1 MRLFFAGAVI
11 VTAGIGFTVGTATGG
26 GVHPTRIGARG
37 VSSDALNGVVKRYCA
52 TCHSATSR
60 QGNVSLA
67 NFDVDSAADNT
78 DMSEKVIK
86 TLRSEMMPP
95 PGSRKPRGDTLVALV
110 ETLEQ
115 TIDKASKPNPG
126 NRTFQRL
133 NRAEY
138 ENAIRDLLGLEVNA
152 GDYLPLDTKSANFD
166 NIADV
171 QAMSPTLLVSYL
183 NASSAV
189 SRMAIGDRKAVNT
202 MVTYGSSP
210 FTSQHPWDH
219 VEGTP
224 YGTRGG
230 IVAMHTFPADGMY
243 SFRLNVSGG
252 TGFSLQDVDI
262 SINGS
267 RIALLH
273 YERGIDRNL
282 ASADAPN
289 GADYVR
295 SDPIFV
301 HAGQQ
306 RLTASFIVRNDG
318 TYEDLIK
325 PHEWSRASNGT
336 ASAGTSEPPHLLE
349 IAVVGPEKITG
360 ISETP
365 TRKRIFSCHPAD
377 VKLQRACA
385 TEIVNRLGM
394 RAYRRPLTAHD
405 RTALMTFYDSAAA
418 RDGFEEGV
426 RTALQAMLASPY
438 FVFRFEN
445 APTNAK
451 EGTDYRIND
460 FELASRLS
468 FFIWGSLPDQQLL
481 TLAQQ
486 HKLSDKSTL
495 EREVRRMLADP
506 KSEALA
512 TRFGAQFLR
521 LQDLDKVHPDAF
533 FFPDFD
539 LQLADAMREETTLFF
554 NDIVQ
559 NDRSVLDL
567 LTANYTFVNERLA
580 RHYGIPNV
588 AGPEFRKVTYPDST
602 RRGILGQGSMLVQTS
617 IADRTSPVLR
627 GKWVMEVLLGSPPPP
642 PPPGVPAL
650 EETKASNNGHQL
662 TTRERMEIHRANP
675 TCNACHQFMDPIGLA
690 LDNFDVTGK
699 YRYRENAAML
709 DTKGKLYDGTAV
721 TSSSDL
727 IAALL
732 KRPIPLVRNFTE
744 NLMAYAIGR
753 RMEDFDQ
760 PSIRAV
766 AKEAESKQYRFSSF
780 VVGVVNSP
788 AFRTKRAEA
797 VSAADNSR

>member
-1 MRLFFAGAVI
+1 MKLFFAGIATA
-11 VTAGIGFTVGTATGG
+11 TAGIAFSVGTAIGG
-26 GVHPTRIGARG
+26 HVRPERVGARG
-37 VSSDALNGVVKRYCA
+37 VSTEALNSVVRRYCA

-60 QGNVSLA
+60 QGNLSLA
-67 NFDVDSAADNT
+67 KFDVDSLLDNT
-78 DMSEKVIK
+78 DVAEKVIK

-95 PGSRKPRGDTLVALV
+95 PGSRKPRGDTLTALV
-110 ETLEQ
+110 ETIEQ

-171 QAMSPTLLVSYL
+171 QALSPTLLNSYL
-183 NASSAV
+183 NAAAAV
-189 SRMAIGDRKAVNT
+189 STMAVGDRKAIST
-202 MVTYGSSP
+202 MVTYGASP

-219 VEGTP
+219 TEGTP

-243 SFRLNVSGG
+243 SFRLNISGG
-252 TGFSLQDVDI
+252 TGMPLQDVDI
-262 SINGS
+262 SIDGHQV
-267 RIALLH
+267 ALLH
-273 YERGIDRNL
+273 YEHNTDRNL

-295 SDPIFV
+295 TNPIFV

-336 ASAGTSEPPHLLE
+336 ASAGTTEPPHLLE
-349 IAVVGPEKITG
+349 IAVLGPDKITG

-365 TRKRIFSCHPAD
+365 TRKRIFTCHPTAA
-377 VKLQRACA
+377 KAQRACA
-385 TEIVNRLGM
+385 DSILTRLAT

-405 RTALMTFYDSAAA
+405 RAGLMTFYDTAAA
-418 RDGFEEGV
+418 RDGFEDGV

-438 FVFRFEN
+438 FVFRFEST
-445 APTNAK
+445 PAK
-451 EGTDYRIND
+451 VAEGTDYQISD
-460 FELASRLS
+460 FDLASRLS
-468 FFIWGSLPDQQLL
+468 FFLWGSLPDQQLL
-481 TLAQQ
+481 NLAQQ
-486 HKLSDKSTL
+486 HKLSDKKVL
-495 EREVRRMLADP
+495 EREVHRMLADP
-506 KSEALA
+506 RSEALA
-512 TRFGAQFLR
+512 TRFAAQWLR
-521 LQDLDKVHPDAF
+521 LQDLDKVHPDVF
-533 FFPDFD
+533 LFPDFD

-554 NDIVQ
+554 KDIVQ
-559 NDRSVLDL
+559 NDRSINELF
-567 LTANYTFVNERLA
+567 TANWTYVNERLA
-580 RHYGIPNV
+580 HHYGIPNV

-650 EETKASNNGHQL
+650 EETKSSKGGHTL

-675 TCNACHQFMDPIGLA
+675 TCNACHQFMDPIGLS

-699 YRYRENAAML
+699 YRYRENAEML

-721 TSSSDL
+721 SSSSDL

-732 KRPIPLVRNFTE
+732 KRPIPLMRNFTE
-744 NLMAYAIGR
+744 NLMAYAVGR

-760 PSIRAV
+760 PTIRAI
-766 AKEAESKQYRFSSF
+766 AAQAESKQYRLSSF
-780 VVGVVNSP
+780 VMGVVNSP

-797 VSAADNSR
+797 VSADNSR